1 LRVDCGGVAT
11 KQPPAGGDDAAPAPP
26 GTLGTVRN
34 AALLLDLLSEGPRY
48 QQLTELA
55 ERSGLSLPTA
65 HRLLRSLAAPGLVEQ
80 DPESQ
85 RYSLGPELVRLS
97 ERYLARLS
105 VVRAM
110 APYLVELRNT
120 TKETILAALLMR
132 GSTIYVDRI
141 EGEHVGD
148 IFRESGRIRPALAT
162 AAGRLLAAR
171 ADDRLWTEAVEN
183 GAADGRPA
191 IDERASWAA
200 ASHLVTVEPP
210 DRWEAAVPV
219 TPLGGGAVAAI
230 AATGSLERH
239 SPEAVVERIV
249 PQLERAAAT
258 VSRVLSHD

>member
-1 LRVDCGGVAT
+1 VASG
-11 KQPPAGGDDAAPAPP
+11 QPATQGDGAGQSPP

-34 AALLLDLLSEGPRY
+34 AAVLLDLLSEGPRY
-48 QQLTELA
+48 QQLTDLA

-65 HRLLRSLAAPGLVEQ
+65 HRVLRSLAAPGLVEQ
-80 DPESQ
+80 DPGSQ

-105 VVRAM
+105 VVSTM

-132 GSTIYVDRI
+132 GSTVYVDRI

-148 IFRESGRIRPALAT
+148 IFRESGRVRPALAT
-162 AAGRLLAAR
+162 APGRLLAAR
-171 ADDRLWTEAVEN
+171 ASDSVWTEAVTN
-183 GAADGRPA
+183 GSGDGRLTPK
-191 IDERASWAA
+191 DRATWAA
-200 ASHLVTVEPP
+200 APHLVTLDPP
-210 DRWEAAVPV
+210 NGWEAAVPV
-219 TPLGGGAVAAI
+219 TSPSGTAVAAI

-239 SPEAVVERIV
+239 SPEAVVELIV
-249 PQLERAAAT
+249 PQLVRAAAT

>member
-1 LRVDCGGVAT
+1 VAT
-11 KQPPAGGDDAAPAPP
+11 KQPPGRGDGSGQAPP

-34 AALLLDLLSEGPRY
+34 AALLLHLLSEGPPY
-48 QQLTELA
+48 QQLTDLA

-80 DPESQ
+80 DPDSQ

-105 VVRAM
+105 VVRTM

-120 TKETILAALLMR
+120 TKETILAALLMHD
-132 GSTIYVDRI
+132 STVYVDRI
-141 EGEHVGD
+141 EGEHVGH

-171 ADDRLWTEAVEN
+171 ANDAVWTEAVRN
-183 GAADGRPA
+183 GSPDGRVTPA
-191 IDERASWAA
+191 DRASWAA
-200 ASHLVTVEPP
+200 APHLVTVDAD

-219 TPLGGGAVAAI
+219 TPLGGEAVAAI

-239 SPEAVVERIV
+239 SQEAVAELIV
-249 PQLERAAAT
+249 PQLTRAAAA
-258 VSRVLSHD
+258 VSRVISHD

>member
-1 LRVDCGGVAT
+1 MATGQPSTRGDGHGGE
-11 KQPPAGGDDAAPAPP
+11 QHPP

-34 AALLLDLLSEGPRY
+34 AVLLLDLLSVGPRY
-48 QQLTELA
+48 QQLTDLA
-55 ERSGLSLPTA
+55 ERSGLSLPTT
-65 HRLLRSLAAPGLVEQ
+65 HRVLRSLAAPGLVEQ

-85 RYSLGPELVRLS
+85 RYGLGPELVRLS

-105 VVRAM
+105 VVRTM

-132 GSTIYVDRI
+132 GSTVYVDRI

-162 AAGRLLAAR
+162 APGRLLAAR
-171 ADDRLWTEAVEN
+171 AGDAAWTEAVAN
-183 GAADGRPA
+183 GSTDGGITAR
-191 IDERASWAA
+191 DRASWAA
-200 ASHLVTVEPP
+200 APHLVTIDAP
-210 DRWEAAVPV
+210 DRWEAAVPI
-219 TPLGGGAVAAI
+219 TPPGGDAVAAI

-239 SPEAVVERIV
+239 SEEAVVELVV
-249 PQLERAAAT
+249 PQLARAAAA

>member
-1 LRVDCGGVAT
+1 VAT
-11 KQPPAGGDDAAPAPP
+11 GQPPSRGDGAGQPPP

-34 AALLLDLLSEGPRY
+34 AGLLLDLLSEGPRY
-48 QQLTELA
+48 QQLTDLA

-80 DPESQ
+80 DPDSQ

-97 ERYLARLS
+97 ERYLARLA
-105 VVRAM
+105 VVRTM

-132 GSTIYVDRI
+132 GSTVYVERI
-141 EGEHVGD
+141 EGEHLGD

-162 AAGRLLAAR
+162 APGRLLAAR
-171 ADDRLWTEAVEN
+171 ASDTVWTEAVEN
-183 GAADGRPA
+183 GSADGRRTST
-191 IDERASWAA
+191 DRANWAA
-200 ASHLVTVEPP
+200 AAHLVTVDPP

-219 TPLGGGAVAAI
+219 TPPGGEPVAAI

-239 SPEAVVERIV
+239 SQEAVVELIV
-249 PQLERAAAT
+249 PRLARAAAA

>member
-1 LRVDCGGVAT
+1 VAT
-11 KQPPAGGDDAAPAPP
+11 GQPPTRGDGAGQPPP

-34 AALLLDLLSEGPRY
+34 AVLLLDLLSEGPRY
-48 QQLTELA
+48 QQLTDLA

-65 HRLLRSLAAPGLVEQ
+65 HRVLRSLAAPGLVEQ

-85 RYSLGPELVRLS
+85 RYGLGPELVRLS
-97 ERYLARLS
+97 ERYLARLA
-105 VVRAM
+105 VVRTM

-132 GSTIYVDRI
+132 GSTVYVDRI

-162 AAGRLLAAR
+162 APGRLLAAR
-171 ADDRLWTEAVEN
+171 ASDAVWSEAVEN
-183 GAADGRPA
+183 GSGDGRLES
-191 IDERASWAA
+191 IDRATWAA
-200 ASHLVTVEPP
+200 APHLVTVDPP

-219 TPLGGGAVAAI
+219 TPLGNEAVAAV

-239 SPEAVVERIV
+239 SGEAVVELIV
-249 PQLERAAAT
+249 PQLARAAAA
-258 VSRVLSHD
+258 VARVLSHD

>member
-1 LRVDCGGVAT
+1 LRVDSPAVAT
-11 KQPPAGGDDAAPAPP
+11 KQPPGRGDGAGQAPP

-48 QQLTELA
+48 QQLTDLA

-80 DPESQ
+80 DPDSQ

-105 VVRAM
+105 VLRTM

-120 TKETILAALLMR
+120 TRETILAALLMR
-132 GSTIYVDRI
+132 GSTVYVDRI

-148 IFRESGRIRPALAT
+148 IFRESGRLRPALAT
-162 AAGRLLAAR
+162 ASGRLLAAR
-171 ADDRLWTEAVEN
+171 ASDAVWTEATRN
-183 GAADGRPA
+183 SPDGRLAPS
-191 IDERASWAA
+191 DRASWAA
-200 ASHLVTVEPP
+200 APHLVTV
-210 DRWEAAVPV
+210 DADDSWEAAVPV
-219 TPLGGGAVAAI
+219 TPLGREAVAAI

-239 SPEAVVERIV
+239 SQEGVVERIV
-249 PQLERAAAT
+249 PQLARAAAA